1 MSALT
6 FCAKFINYDPLIIT
20 RAIKTNRYARP
31 AWPVK
36 HGLPPQH
43 HVTSF
48 PAYSSTTDLTDN
60 MGCQIQS
67 VQHALDQKPCP

>member
-6 FCAKFINYDPLIIT
+6 FCLQFINYDPLIIK
-20 RAIKTNRYARP
+20 RSIKTNRYARP
-31 AWPVK
+31 AWPAK

-48 PAYSSTTDLTDN
+48 TAYCHTTELTDN
-60 MGCQIQS
+60 MGFQS
-67 VQHALDQKPCP
+67 VQQALDQKPCP